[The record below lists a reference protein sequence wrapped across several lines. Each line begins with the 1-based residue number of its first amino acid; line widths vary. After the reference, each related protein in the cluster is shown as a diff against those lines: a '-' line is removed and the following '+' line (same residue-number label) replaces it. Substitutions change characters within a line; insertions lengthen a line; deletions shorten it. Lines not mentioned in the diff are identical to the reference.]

1 MAEGFSIHLE
11 GLSEF
16 NAALSEIVKSV
27 DIATTLAVTKAGN
40 VVKKNAQ
47 TGLALRSH
55 PKGTWSPS
63 PPGDAPALVTGA
75 LRRSITVKVSREG
88 ISGAKA
94 EIGPTI
100 IYGRIQELGG
110 NAGRHG
116 SVHLPPRPYM
126 KPALEYSVPE
136 MSRIYYEA
144 WQAAMFERIV

>member
-1 MAEGFSIHLE
+1 MPEGMSIHFE

-16 NAALSEIVKSV
+16 QTSIANLVKATEAATK
-27 DIATTLAVTKAGN
+27 LAVVKAGN
-40 VVKKNAQ
+40 IVKKNAQ

-75 LRRSITVKVSREG
+75 LRRSITVKVSSEG
-88 ISGAKA
+88 FAGAKA

-110 NAGRHG
+110 STGRNH
-116 SVHLPPRPYM
+116 SVRLPARPYM
-126 KPALEYSVPE
+126 RPALEYSMPE
-136 MSRIYYEA
+136 MSRVYLEA
-144 WQAAMFERIV
+144 WEAAFLTKVI